1 MAPVQLIRA
10 LQGAAVPA
18 LCAAVSLLALASP
31 VAFAASSSGGQPL
44 ILDTQHGIS
53 DGQKGTVLQTAPLS
67 HDRIVQAQPMA
78 TPTEL
83 APNSSVPLIVAPYI
97 QLPVGGGGSGSGG
110 GGTSTSRPKLQ
121 SRPAPS
127 SQ

>member
-1 MAPVQLIRA
+1 MAPVRSIRA
-10 LQGAAVPA
+10 LQGAVVPA

-53 DGQKGTVLQTAPLS
+53 DGQSGTVLQTAPLS
-67 HDRIVQAQPMA
+67 HERIVQAKPIA

-83 APNSSVPLIVAPYI
+83 TPNSSVPLIVAPYI
-97 QLPVGGGGSGSGG
+97 QLPAGGGGSAG
-110 GGTSTSRPKLQ
+110 GGT
-121 SRPAPS
+121 PAPHTKPQPRPTLP